1 MIAERSQRAADRYCA
16 VPHSGT
22 TYKEKDQMNFLTNL
36 LAGVVHFVGWLV

>member
-1 MIAERSQRAADRYCA
+1 LRSA
-16 VPHSGT
+16 VNGLQTATAQSHRCT